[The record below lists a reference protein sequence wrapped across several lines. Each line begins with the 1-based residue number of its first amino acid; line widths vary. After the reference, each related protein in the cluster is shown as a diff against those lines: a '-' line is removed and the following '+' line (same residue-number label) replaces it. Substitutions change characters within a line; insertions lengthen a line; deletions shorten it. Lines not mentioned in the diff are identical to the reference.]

1 MAVDV
6 RINGAD
12 YPDVPAIDVPKTNNG
27 GTATFYDCSGD
38 TATEADVL
46 AGKTFH
52 AASGSKTG
60 SMTNRGYGII
70 DVSDLNGTDF
80 PGSGYYRGGVAQISY
95 NEQQKL
101 VSENIKSGVTILG
114 VSGKNT
120 VVDTEISADAASA
133 EDIASGKK
141 AFVDGVELT
150 GTAAA
155 GDDLG
160 EFLTTFYTDK
170 TIVCPAASNFYGTR
184 NVVNLTLEGASI
196 VSDRAFAEDKNI
208 ESFVGLDVTTVSTN
222 AFGGAVWLDTVR
234 LPKCTELQYYAFN
247 GDWRLTDVYLGSN
260 TMCTMTT
267 LGVSAL
273 EENAFKGVSGC
284 NVHVPAALLSE
295 YQVNSVW
302 AAAVSAGQVVLV
314 GDYE

>member
-12 YPDVPAIDVPKTNNG
+12 YPGVPAIDVPKTNNG
-27 GTATFYDCSGD
+27 GTATFYDTSGD
-38 TATEADVL
+38 TA
-46 AGKTFH
+46 
-52 AASGSKTG
+52 
-60 SMTNRGYGII
+60 
-70 DVSDLNGTDF
+70 SDAQVLNGRKYHNAYGQRTGIMPYHGFTNLNIADK
-80 PGSGYYRGGVAQISY
+80 GMTYLDSGYYLSVQAQISPA
-95 NEQQKL
+95 EQAKI
-101 VSENIKSGVTILG
+101 VSENIKSGVTMLG

-120 VVDTEISADAASA
+120 VVDTEISTDAASA

-160 EFLTTFYTDK
+160 EFLTTRYTDK
-170 TIVCPAASNFYGTR
+170 TIVCPAASRFYGTR

-196 VSDRAFAEDKNI
+196 ISERAFAENKSI
-208 ESFVGLDVTTVSTN
+208 ESFVGLDVTTIASD
-222 AFGGAVWLDTVR
+222 AFNGAVWLDTVR
-234 LPKCTELQYYAFN
+234 LPKCTELQYYAFG
-247 GDWRLTDVYLGSN
+247 GDWRLKDVYLGSN
-260 TMCTMTT
+260 TMCRMTT
-267 LGVSAL
+267 LGVNNL
-273 EENAFKGVSGC
+273 QNNAFYGVSGC

-295 YQVNSVW
+295 YKADSIW
-302 AAAVSAGQVVLV
+302 AAAESAGQVVLV